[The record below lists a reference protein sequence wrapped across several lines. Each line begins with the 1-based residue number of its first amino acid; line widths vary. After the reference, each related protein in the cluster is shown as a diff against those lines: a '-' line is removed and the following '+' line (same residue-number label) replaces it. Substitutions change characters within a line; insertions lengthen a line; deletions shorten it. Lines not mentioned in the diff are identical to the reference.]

1 MNKTQLRSTLLLLFG
16 SLIWGSAFVAQS
28 VGMDYVGPFTFN
40 AVRCL
45 VGTLVLI
52 PCILFIDHW
61 KKKKGLSSQNPV
73 TKEEKKTFLMASLIC
88 GIALFAAT
96 TFQQVG
102 LVYTTVGKAGFI
114 TAMYIVL
121 VPVLNIFLHK
131 KAGLRIWICILVAVV
146 GLYFLCI
153 TEDFTIQKGDLL
165 MLGAAFM
172 FAIQI
177 LAISHYAPKVDNLR
191 LSASQ
196 FLVTGLISLVIAFL
210 VETPILKDIL
220 SAWQSILYA
229 GVLSCGVAY
238 TLQII
243 AEKDADPAIAS
254 LAMSMESVF
263 SLLAGW
269 LVLGQML
276 NTKEF
281 IGSGLMFLAIIV
293 SQLPGKKKAVS

>member
-52 PCILFIDHW
+52 PCILFIDQW
-61 KKKKGLSSQNPV
+61 KKKKGLPSQKPV

>member
-61 KKKKGLSSQNPV
+61 KKKKGLSSQKPV

-269 LVLGQML
+269 VVLGQML

-281 IGSGLMFLAIIV
+281 IGSGLMFLAIVV